1 MDRKSL
7 ATAGALLCA
16 AASTCAP
23 ATAYATSLDNQNG
36 SSGYGNRGYA
46 GYGSTCNRTAR
57 LYSWKAPRA
66 PVIQESIRPGGLDKA
81 LSTPDANSDREDA
94 DRDPSMQDPGF
105 TDEDE
110 IESGSLPQRPGDI
123 GAKEGRP
130 SKSSAAPAVGPGQNE
145 RPKPVSV
152 TPAPAQSGPQQRM
165 QSTRTP
171 SPKSE
176 NAQTVGAKIKPQ
188 PAANRTAQA
197 ALPEGL
203 RSQTTTISPDQ
214 FLERCTK
221 AGGDASGNGD
231 RGTACEMPSGE
242 NAKCIWAEKS
252 GRWLGSCIARE
263 VN

>member
-16 AASTCAP
+16 AASTCSP
-23 ATAYATSLDNQNG
+23 ATAYATSLDYQKG
-36 SSGYGNRGYA
+36 SSGYGSRGYT
-46 GYGSTCNRTAR
+46 GYGSTCNHSAR
-57 LYSWKAPRA
+57 VYSWKAPKA

-81 LSTPDANSDREDA
+81 PSTPDGSSDREDA
-94 DRDPSMQDPGF
+94 DRDPSMRDPGF
-105 TDEDE
+105 TEEDE
-110 IESGSLPQRPGDI
+110 IETGSLSPRPGDI
-123 GAKEGRP
+123 GAKEGRR
-130 SKSSAAPAVGPGQNE
+130 SKSSAAPAVGPGKNE

-171 SPKSE
+171 SPKGE
-176 NAQTVGAKIKPQ
+176 NAQTAGAKIRPQ
-188 PAANRTAQA
+188 PSASRTAQA

-203 RSQTTTISPDQ
+203 RSQTTSISPDQ

-221 AGGDASGNGD
+221 AGGDASGNRD

-252 GRWLGSCIARE
+252 GHWLGSCIARE